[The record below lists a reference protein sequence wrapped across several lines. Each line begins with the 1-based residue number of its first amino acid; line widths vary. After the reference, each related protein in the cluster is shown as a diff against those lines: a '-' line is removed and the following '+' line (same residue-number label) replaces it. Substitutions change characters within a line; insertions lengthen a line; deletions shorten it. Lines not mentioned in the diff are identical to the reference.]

1 MNGRILR
8 LAVPSIL
15 ANVTVP
21 LVGMVDIGVS
31 GRLGNVA
38 AIGSSLLPDVAS
50 HPPAHAAGGERF
62 YKEKPM
68 RGFGLHTKDDQLP
81 AAFSPAR
88 KALPPK
94 ERSAYS
100 QP

>member
-1 MNGRILR
+1 
-8 LAVPSIL
+8 
-15 ANVTVP
+15 
-21 LVGMVDIGVS
+21 MVYPNIC
-31 GRLGNVA
+31 NVA

-50 HPPAHAAGGERF
+50 HPPARAAGGERF

-88 KALPPK
+88 K
-94 ERSAYS
+94 R
-100 QP
+100 